1 VPVHYHEFSTLAA
14 SYLEQL
20 YNTAKRMT
28 GNAQEAED
36 LVQETYQRAFQAWQ
50 QLKDPAHCRAWLYQ
64 IMRRL
69 FIDAYRRKRA
79 TPELVVI
86 EGGAE
91 TDDTLLAIPVGD
103 FEEEAIRR
111 LSAEEIQRALSLL
124 PEALRTALLL
134 HSVEGFTYP
143 EIAEILGCPV
153 STVRTRIARAR
164 QKLWLKL
171 HSRARAASLG
181 RRRTL

>member
-1 VPVHYHEFSTLAA
+1 MHYQEFSTLVA
-14 SYLEQL
+14 SYLEQF
-20 YNTAKRMT
+20 YNTAKRMA
-28 GNAQEAED
+28 GDAQEAED
-36 LVQETYQRAFQAWQ
+36 LVQETYKRAFQAWR

-86 EGGAE
+86 EGGQE
-91 TDDTLLAIPVGD
+91 IDDSLLAIPVSS

-111 LSAEEIQRALSLL
+111 LSIEEIRQALCLL
-124 PEALRTALLL
+124 PEELRTALLL
-134 HSVEGFTYP
+134 HSLEGFTYP

-164 QKLWLKL
+164 QKLLLKL
-171 HSRARAASLG
+171 HSRTRAASLG
-181 RRRTL
+181 RRRNL

>member
-1 VPVHYHEFSTLAA
+1 VYHQEFSTLAA

-28 GNAQEAED
+28 GSAQEAEE
-36 LVQETYQRAFQAWQ
+36 LVQETYKRAFQAWR

-79 TPELVVI
+79 TPDLVVL
-86 EGGAE
+86 EGGHE
-91 TDDTLLAIPVGD
+91 TEDTLLAVPGGN

-111 LSAEEIQRALSLL
+111 LSVEETRQALSLL
-124 PEALRTALLL
+124 PEELRTALVL
-134 HSVEGFTYP
+134 HSLEGFTYP

-164 QKLWLKL
+164 QKLLVKL
-171 HSRARAASLG
+171 HSRARTANLG
-181 RRRTL
+181 RRRNS

>member
-1 VPVHYHEFSTLAA
+1 MHYQEFSTLAA
-14 SYLEQL
+14 SYLDQL

-28 GNAQEAED
+28 GDAQEAED
-36 LVQETYQRAFQAWQ
+36 LAQETYKRAFQAWR
-50 QLKDPAHCRAWLYQ
+50 QLKDPARCRAWLYQ

-86 EGGAE
+86 EGGYE
-91 TDDTLLAIPVGD
+91 TDDTPLIIPVGG

-111 LSAEEIQRALSLL
+111 LSVEEIRRALSLL
-124 PEALRTALLL
+124 PEELRTALLL
-134 HSVEGFTYP
+134 CSVEGFTYP

-153 STVRTRIARAR
+153 STVRSRIARAR
-164 QKLWLKL
+164 QKLLVKL
-171 HSRARAASLG
+171 HLQADAPGLA
-181 RRRTL
+181 RRRKP

>member
-1 VPVHYHEFSTLAA
+1 VHHQEFSTLAA

-28 GNAQEAED
+28 GDAQEAED
-36 LVQETYQRAFQAWQ
+36 LVQETYQRAFQAWR
-50 QLKDPAHCRAWLYQ
+50 QLKDPARCRAWLYQ

-79 TPELVVI
+79 TPELIVI
-86 EGGAE
+86 EGGSE
-91 TDDTLLAIPVGD
+91 TDDPLLAIPVGS

-111 LSAEEIQRALSLL
+111 LSAEEIRRALSVL
-124 PEALRTALLL
+124 PEELRTALLL
-134 HSVEGFTYP
+134 HSLEGFTYP

-164 QKLWLKL
+164 QKLLLKL
-171 HSRARAASLG
+171 HSRARATSLG
-181 RRRTL
+181 RRRNL

>member
-1 VPVHYHEFSTLAA
+1 MHYQAFSTLAA

-28 GNAQEAED
+28 GDAQEAED
-36 LVQETYQRAFQAWQ
+36 LVQETYKRAFQAWH

-79 TPELVVI
+79 TPELVVL
-86 EGGAE
+86 EGGSE
-91 TDDTLLAIPVGD
+91 TDNTLLAIPVSS
-103 FEEEAIRR
+103 FEEEAIRC
-111 LSAEEIQRALSLL
+111 LSVEEIRQALCLL
-124 PEALRTALLL
+124 SEELRTALLL
-134 HSVEGFTYP
+134 HSHEGFTYS

-164 QKLWLKL
+164 QKLLLKL
-171 HSRARAASLG
+171 HSRARATSPG
-181 RRRTL
+181 RRRNP

>member
-1 VPVHYHEFSTLAA
+1 VHHQEFSTLAA

-28 GNAQEAED
+28 GDAQEAED
-36 LVQETYQRAFQAWQ
+36 LVQETYQRAFQAWR
-50 QLKDPAHCRAWLYQ
+50 QLKDPARCRAWLYQ

-86 EGGAE
+86 EGGYE
-91 TDDTLLAIPVGD
+91 TDDPLLALPVGG

-111 LSAEEIQRALSLL
+111 LSVEEIRRALSLL
-124 PEALRTALLL
+124 PEELRTALLL
-134 HSVEGFTYP
+134 HSLEGFTYP
-143 EIAEILGCPV
+143 EIAQILGCPV

-164 QKLWLKL
+164 QKLLLKL
-171 HSRARAASLG
+171 HSRARATSLG
-181 RRRTL
+181 RRRNL

>member
-1 VPVHYHEFSTLAA
+1 MHHQEFSTLAA

-36 LVQETYQRAFQAWQ
+36 LVQETYKRAFQAWC
-50 QLKDPAHCRAWLYQ
+50 QLKDAAHCRAWLYQ

-79 TPELVVI
+79 TPELVVL
-86 EGGAE
+86 EGGHE
-91 TDDTLLAIPVGD
+91 TDDSLLATPVGD

-111 LSAEEIQRALSLL
+111 LSAEEIRRALSLL
-124 PEALRTALLL
+124 PEELRTALLL
-134 HSVEGFTYP
+134 HSLEGFTYP

-164 QKLWLKL
+164 QKLLAKL
-171 HSRARAASLG
+171 HSRARTTNLG
-181 RRRTL
+181 RRRNS

>member
-1 VPVHYHEFSTLAA
+1 VHYHEFSTLAA
-14 SYLEQL
+14 SYLDQL

-36 LVQETYQRAFQAWQ
+36 LVQETYKRAFQAWR

-69 FIDAYRRKRA
+69 FIDTCRRKRA
-79 TPELVVI
+79 TPELVVL
-86 EGGAE
+86 EGGSE
-91 TDDTLLAIPVGD
+91 TDDTLLVVPVGG
-103 FEEEAIRR
+103 FEDEAIRR
-111 LSAEEIQRALSLL
+111 LSAAEVRRALSLL
-124 PEALRTALLL
+124 PEELRTVLLL
-134 HSVEGFTYP
+134 HSLEGFTYP

-164 QKLWLKL
+164 QKLLLKL
-171 HSRARAASLG
+171 HSRAKATNLG
-181 RRRTL
+181 RRRNL

>member
-1 VPVHYHEFSTLAA
+1 VHHQEFSTLAA

-36 LVQETYQRAFQAWQ
+36 LVQETYKRAFQAWR
-50 QLKDPAHCRAWLYQ
+50 QLKNPAHCRAWLYQ

-69 FIDAYRRKRA
+69 FIDTYRRKRA
-79 TPELVVI
+79 TPDLVVI
-86 EGGAE
+86 GGGHE
-91 TDDTLLAIPVGD
+91 TDDSLLPIPVGN

-111 LSAEEIQRALSLL
+111 LSVEEIHRALGLL
-124 PEALRTALLL
+124 PEELRTALLL
-134 HSVEGFTYP
+134 HSLDGFTYP
-143 EIAEILGCPV
+143 EIAEILGRPV

-164 QKLWLKL
+164 QKLLLKL
-171 HSRARAASLG
+171 LSPARMANLG
-181 RRRTL
+181 RRRNS

>member
-1 VPVHYHEFSTLAA
+1 VHHQEFSTLAA

-28 GNAQEAED
+28 GDAQEAED
-36 LVQETYQRAFQAWQ
+36 LVQETYQRAFQAWR
-50 QLKDPAHCRAWLYQ
+50 QLKDPARCRAWLYQ

-79 TPELVVI
+79 TPELIVI
-86 EGGAE
+86 EGGSE
-91 TDDTLLAIPVGD
+91 TDDPLLAIPVGS

-111 LSAEEIQRALSLL
+111 LSAEEIRRALSVL
-124 PEALRTALLL
+124 PEELRTALLL
-134 HSVEGFTYP
+134 HSLEGFTYP

-164 QKLWLKL
+164 
-171 HSRARAASLG
+171 
-181 RRRTL
+181 

>member
-1 VPVHYHEFSTLAA
+1 MHYQEFSTLAA
-14 SYLEQL
+14 SYLDQL
-20 YNTAKRMT
+20 YQTAKRMT

-36 LVQETYQRAFQAWQ
+36 LVQETYKRAFQAWR

-86 EGGAE
+86 AGGYE
-91 TDDTLLAIPVGD
+91 TDDTLLAIPAGG

-111 LSAEEIQRALSLL
+111 LSAEEIHRALSLL

-134 HSVEGFTYP
+134 HSLEGFTYP

-164 QKLWLKL
+164 QKLLVKL
-171 HSRARAASLG
+171 HSRARATSLG
-181 RRRTL
+181 RRRNL

>member
-1 VPVHYHEFSTLAA
+1 MHYHEFSTLAA
-14 SYLEQL
+14 SYLDQL
-20 YNTAKRMT
+20 YNTAKRLT
-28 GNAQEAED
+28 GNAQDAED
-36 LVQETYQRAFQAWQ
+36 LVQETYQRAFQTWR
-50 QLKDPAHCRAWLYQ
+50 QLSDPARCRAWLYQ

-86 EGGAE
+86 EGGSE
-91 TDDTLLAIPVGD
+91 TDDTLLAIPVGGV
-103 FEEEAIRR
+103 EEEVIQR
-111 LSAEEIQRALSLL
+111 LSVEEIRRALSLL
-124 PEALRTALLL
+124 PEELRTALLL
-134 HSVEGFTYP
+134 HSLEGFTYP

-164 QKLWLKL
+164 QKLLVKL
-171 HSRARAASLG
+171 HSRAKATNLG